1 MSRTSVSILALTES
15 CVSKFDNLLA
25 SYARGSQRI
34 ESLESRLAD
43 FNLWADGV
51 GALAKPGASLDSR
64 LQGRLND
71 LALVKNVLIM
81 LADSLDHCVGL
92 AKNETNYDETAHHE
106 AIQNLDSAIKNLA
119 LIGVAIRRTG
129 QASRNRRADKT
140 FNPDNHQELRTHLEC
155 IIRLRPTEEAL
166 FQQTENGGFVAKL
179 DNSKLSD
186 IQNRLV
192 EANLRRRHKFLIA
205 QKRSRDQ
212 RNVQIRPSILEA
224 PSPAGSVLQQEP
236 LADIRNADAA
246 KNKEST
252 SYPITRGH
260 EATAPT
266 ISRFSLASTA
276 EGTLRYTPAA
286 RKYTPSVT
294 KTQITFIASDV
305 EFPKAPSIPLGREIM
320 KCPCCCQSLPIGTF
334 QNPKLWK

>member
-1 MSRTSVSILALTES
+1 MSRTSLSILALTES
-15 CVSKFDNLLA
+15 CISKFDNLLA
-25 SYARGSQRI
+25 SHIPGSQRI

-43 FNLWADGV
+43 FNLWADSV

-64 LQGRLND
+64 LQGRVND

-81 LADSLDHCVGL
+81 LADSLDHCAVL
-92 AKNETNYDETAHHE
+92 AKDKTSYDETDHHE

-140 FNPDNHQELRTHLEC
+140 FNLDNHQELKTHLEC
-155 IIRLRPTEEAL
+155 IIRLRPTEEA
-166 FQQTENGGFVAKL
+166 FFYRTHNDEYVARL
-179 DNSKLSD
+179 DNSRLSD

-205 QKRSRDQ
+205 QKRSK
-212 RNVQIRPSILEA
+212 VQKMAQVHPSIPEA
-224 PSPAGSVLQQEP
+224 PSSTGSAQEEQP
-236 LADIRNADAA
+236 LADKRNADAA
-246 KNKEST
+246 NNPNPT
-252 SYPITRGH
+252 SYPITRGR
-260 EATAPT
+260 EITAPT
-266 ISRFSLASTA
+266 ISSLSLASTA
-276 EGTLRYTPAA
+276 EGTSKYIPAA
-286 RKYTPSVT
+286 RKYTPSIT

-305 EFPKAPSIPLGREIM
+305 EFPKAPSVPLGREIM

-334 QNPKLWK
+334 QNLKLWK

>member
-15 CVSKFDNLLA
+15 CVSKFDKLLA
-25 SYARGSQRI
+25 SYTPGSQRI

-64 LQGRLND
+64 LQGRVND

-81 LADSLDHCVGL
+81 LADSLDHCMGL
-92 AKNETNYDETAHHE
+92 AKDTTNYDETDHQE

-166 FQQTENGGFVAKL
+166 FHQKDNGEYVAKS

-205 QKRSRDQ
+205 QKRSRIQ
-212 RNVQIRPSILEA
+212 KIVQIRPSIPEA
-224 PSPAGSVLQQEP
+224 SSSADSVPKKEP
-236 LADIRNADAA
+236 LADMRNADAA
-246 KNKEST
+246 KNQNPT
-252 SYPITRGH
+252 PYPSTRGH
-260 EATAPT
+260 ETTAPT
-266 ISRFSLASTA
+266 ISRFSVASTA
-276 EGTLRYTPAA
+276 EGTLKYTPAA
-286 RKYTPSVT
+286 RKYTPSIT

-334 QNPKLWK
+334 QSPKLWK